1 MRCRQCGS
9 EDVTSTPVKAIVPL
23 PNGVVLLEHRCAR
36 CGCDMLDP
44 TPTEVIASAAAPPD
58 QRWRFVFSDGEKA
71 IGVVDAIALV
81 EVWALVRGAADRIEW
96 SDPDPVKRTAFVC
109 ALMLG
114 ASVDLFGKDHAPADV
129 ERLRAAL
136 THLEPYYP
144 LVAGLVHTL
153 ANSGGP
159 PS

>member
-9 EDVTSTPVKAIVPL
+9 EEVTSSAVKTFAEL
-23 PNGVVLLEHRCAR
+23 PHGVVLLEHRCAR

-44 TPTEVIASAAAPPD
+44 TPGEVIAAAALPPER
-58 QRWRFVFSDGEKA
+58 RWRFVFTDGERA
-71 IGVVDAIALV
+71 IGVVDAIRLV
-81 EVWALVRGAADRIEW
+81 EVWALVRAAGDLIEW
-96 SDPDPVKRTAFVC
+96 NEPDPVKRTAFVL

-114 ASVDLFGKDHAPADV
+114 ASVELYGKNHDAGDV
-129 ERLRAAL
+129 ERMRAAL

-153 ANSGGP
+153 ATSSKGDA
-159 PS
+159 